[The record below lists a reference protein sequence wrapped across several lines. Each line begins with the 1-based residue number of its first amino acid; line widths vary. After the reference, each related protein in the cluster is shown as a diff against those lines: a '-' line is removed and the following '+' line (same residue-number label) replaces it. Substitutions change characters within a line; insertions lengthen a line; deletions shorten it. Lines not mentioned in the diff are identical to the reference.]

1 MSKKESQGVQVS
13 LTIPQDLLQRL
24 EASMK
29 GKNHSE
35 LILDALKET
44 TDRNDIKKLNGVVYT
59 PSELAEYVASKAIE
73 YLNLDKRSNEAIS
86 ILDPACGD
94 GELLF
99 SIWNNLTSKYKSN
112 TKMFGVDI
120 DAEAVGVA
128 SKRLPTAFKGV
139 VDNGLCPNSMP
150 CDAGWDFL
158 INKFKINS
166 SGFDLIIAN
175 PPWGADVN
183 GYKKLIEKS
192 NFSLFTGQFDTS
204 DLFIEMAV
212 EQLNHN
218 GVIAFIVPDSIF
230 YQERDKLRELL
241 IKNTKI
247 CFIGRFGEGIFS
259 SVNRAC
265 SVIIC
270 KKSHVDRS
278 HYVDCIRASGEYRKK
293 IIKGTMS
300 FLEAEQELL
309 HKIKQSRF
317 TNNKD
322 YLFNIDIDD
331 SLSTIYTK
339 ILNQQHTCRDYLSS
353 CRGVELSKK
362 GNVIRCSSC
371 EDWTPLPKKEVYE
384 CKSCGAQNIILEEN
398 KDVIVHQHDVG
409 SSRSL
414 IVGESIS
421 RYSLRNDLWIELD
434 RKGINYKKLEVYT
447 GDKIVVRKTGVGISA
462 SIDYDACLT
471 NQVVY
476 MFKLN
481 NDLCRFITLE
491 LLIMILNSR
500 MAFFFVAMS
509 NGEIEWKSH
518 PYITQKQVLEIPIPD
533 LSRLSKNI
541 QGRVSEM
548 SLNLSKILKG
558 KGAITKDFDAS
569 IEMLVADIYGLSIED
584 YNSIFKAIDKSQ
596 ELISVKALKMIGVKD
611 IFKGRI

>member
-13 LTIPQDLLQRL
+13 LTIPHDLLERL

-29 GKNHSE
+29 GKDHSE
-35 LILDALKET
+35 LILDVLKET
-44 TDRNDIKKLNGVVYT
+44 TDKNDIKKLNGVVYT
-59 PSELAEYVASKAIE
+59 PSDLAQYVASKATE
-73 YLNLDKRSNEAIS
+73 YLLLDERSNKTIN

-99 SIWNNLTSKYKSN
+99 SIWNNLASKYKSN
-112 TKMFGVDI
+112 AKMFGVDI
-120 DAEAVGVA
+120 DSEAVDAA
-128 SKRLPTAFKGV
+128 SKRLPIAFNGV
-139 VDNGLCPNSMP
+139 VENGLCPNSMP
-150 CDAGWDFL
+150 CNVGWDFL
-158 INKFKINS
+158 KNKFKVNS

-175 PPWGADVN
+175 PPWGADVKD
-183 GYKKLIEKS
+183 YKKLIEKS

-241 IKNTKI
+241 VKKTKI

-265 SVIIC
+265 TVIIC
-270 KKSHVDRS
+270 KKSHVDSS
-278 HYVDCIRASGEYRKK
+278 HQVDCIRASGQYRKK

-300 FLEAEQELL
+300 FLEAEKELL

-317 TNNKD
+317 ATNKD

-331 SLSTIYTK
+331 SLSGIYTK
-339 ILNQQHTCRDYLSS
+339 ILNQKHTCRDYLSS
-353 CRGVELSKK
+353 SRGVELSKK
-362 GNVIRCSSC
+362 GNVIRCPSC
-371 EDWTPLPKKEVYE
+371 EYWTPLPKKEVYE
-384 CKSCGAQNIILEEN
+384 CKYCGDQNTLSDKN

-409 SSRSL
+409 GSGAL

-421 RYSLRNDLWIELD
+421 RYSLRNNLWIELD

-462 SIDYDACLT
+462 SIDYDFCLT

-481 NDLCRFITLE
+481 SGLCDFITLE

-533 LSRLSKNI
+533 LSHLSKSI
-541 QGRVSEM
+541 QDRVGEM
-548 SLNLSKILKG
+548 SLKLAEILKR
-558 KGAITKDFDAS
+558 KKPISKDFDAD
-569 IEMLVADIYGLSIED
+569 IEMLVADIYGLSIDD

-596 ELISVKALKMIGVKD
+596 ELVSVKALKMIGVKD